1 MLIPLLVILFSFLS
15 SPHSDFDAFHLS
27 SDFICLSF
35 FPLKPK
41 LHLSIYPFVLHYF
54 HFCILQFPS
63 IILFSLPFSSPFIIS
78 YLFYFPSSMF
88 HILPSPFLPFLPFH
102 PLPPFFLLFSPS
114 LPPHNLPPLPGAY
127 RTPEEPAE
135 APTPPGSQGTEG
147 VGSVLRRRRRRR
159 SGYLHPRGRGG

>member
-88 HILPSPFLPFLPFH
+88 HILPSPFLPFH

-135 APTPPGSQGTEG
+135 APTPPGSQGIEG
-147 VGSVLRRRRRRR
+147 VGSVLRRRRRRRRR